1 VAQISQELA
10 AAAAGVTTENM
21 GEKVRVHALAKALG
35 VPSAE
40 MIAVLDTQGFGGKKA
55 TSTLAKA
62 DVETVLTALRP
73 AAEKKSAKKA
83 PARKSTAKKSAAKKS
98 AAKKG
103 AAKKSAA
110 TKSTAKKAPA
120 KKTAAKKTT
129 EPESSDAPVEVT
141 EKTPAKKAPAK
152 KTSAK
157 KAPAKKT
164 SVKKAEQPE
173 KAEKAEQPATASA
186 AETAVAETSAAAQK
200 PQEDSQEPAQ
210 KSAGRRSRRSRR
222 TRSAAAPVT
231 QAETPAEIAPQ
242 PAAAEKPQEKAEKKA
257 QEKAEKK
264 AQEKPQEQQEEAPRR
279 VVRRRIIRRVGSRTA
294 ASDAELLRRRRA
306 EQTGTPDGN
315 GPAAKDGGKDG
326 SKDGGNDGDKDN
338 SQGSGRRRGR
348 RGGSR
353 GRGVPQDVDRKKQEQ
368 KPEQKTE
375 PKRVNADGVEIVD
388 EPVKLKGS
396 TRLASK
402 RLWRQEQNQE
412 KSKAV
417 TRAEFKAH
425 REHLYREMVVRDS
438 QRSDHPG
445 TITQV
450 ALTEDGQLVEHF
462 VTSETQSSIIG
473 NIYLGRVQNV
483 LASMEAAFVDI
494 GTGRNAVLYASE
506 VNWHSPHLHSKN
518 RKIEQALK
526 IGDQVLVQVIKDP
539 IGHKGARL
547 TNRISFAGRFLVYLP
562 GGRTHGISRRLPEG
576 ERKRLKKI
584 LTDVVPEDGGTIIR
598 TAAEGVSEEM
608 IAEDV
613 DRLHRRWTD
622 IQEQEDKA
630 RNRKGSKPS
639 TMYEEP
645 NMLVKVIRDIF
656 TEDINELVVDGA
668 DSWQVVRDYVHRM
681 APDLEDR
688 VVKYNPDKHDGKD
701 VFVDRKIDEQ
711 LTKALSRKV
720 WLPSGGYLIIDP
732 TEAMTVIDVNTGSFV
747 GSGGNLE
754 ETVTKNNIEAA
765 EEIVRQM
772 RLRDMGG
779 MIVVDFIDMVL
790 PENRELVLRRLQE
803 NLAFDRTRH
812 KVSEV
817 TSLGLVQMTRK
828 RLGTGLLDTYSTVC
842 EACEGRGIIIH
853 DDPVEHT
860 DEESDRTTN
869 DGRRDHNG
877 RSERRQAKEQAEL
890 KQRYE
895 KAREDAEN
903 GSEDADTGHGDG
915 DHHQERAAEK
925 HAAPTAEQ
933 HAAPAAEPAAEEPA
947 EPTAGEH
954 SSGKSEA
961 PASRRRRRV
970 VRRVHSAREGQDA
983 HPESGSD
990 ELADIAAHAI
1000 AHAGEIDPEEP
1011 TGADYVADEPVTAE
1025 TADEDVRTSSHR
1037 DRRGRRR
1044 VVRTTVKP
1052 EPEKKPEPEVEKETE
1067 SRKSPESGGRSG
1079 QSETRGTAGK
1089 GGYAEAK
1096 AEFEASPRR
1105 RRRTRGKSRSDVP
1118 PQPEDFVVVDEPATG
1133 KGTKVADDAPRTT
1146 PVKEERSGGGDAPAR
1161 GGRRGGRRRV
1171 VRRSH

>member
-1 VAQISQELA
+1 VAQISQQLA
-10 AAAAGVTTENM
+10 ASAAGVTTENM

-40 MIAVLDTQGFGGKKA
+40 MIAVLDSQGFGGKKA
-55 TSTLAKA
+55 TSTLPKA
-62 DVETVLTALRP
+62 DVETVLTSLRAAVEPEKAP
-73 AAEKKSAKKA
+73 ARKKATKAAKKTGVTKAPAKKAAAKKA
-83 PARKSTAKKSAAKKS
+83 PAGKTAPEPTAEAATAAPTEEETAPAPAKKTRAKKSPAKKTTAKK
-98 AAKKG
+98 
-103 AAKKSAA
+103 
-110 TKSTAKKAPA
+110 TTA
-120 KKTAAKKTT
+120 KKTAAKNATDSSPQPVEAVEFVEPVTAT
-129 EPESSDAPVEVT
+129 EPAQAETQVEAQEQQDT
-141 EKTPAKKAPAK
+141 AK
-152 KTSAK
+152 KTG
-157 KAPAKKT
+157 
-164 SVKKAEQPE
+164 
-173 KAEKAEQPATASA
+173 
-186 AETAVAETSAAAQK
+186 
-200 PQEDSQEPAQ
+200 
-210 KSAGRRSRRSRR
+210 GRRSRRSRR
-222 TRSAAAPVT
+222 TRAAQDAPAASE
-231 QAETPAEIAPQ
+231 QETPAEP
-242 PAAAEKPQEKAEKKA
+242 AAEKSGQKKA
-257 QEKAEKK
+257 PKKVQDKEPKK
-264 AQEKPQEQQEEAPRR
+264 AAKQTAEPEAAPAEAPTR
-279 VVRRRIIRRVGSRTA
+279 VVRRRVIRRVGSRTA

-306 EQTGTPDGN
+306 EQNGTAEKN
-315 GPAAKDGGKDG
+315 GRSGKPATEEKSDTAA
-326 SKDGGNDGDKDN
+326 
-338 SQGSGRRRGR
+338 QQESGRRRGR
-348 RGGSR
+348 RGAGR
-353 GRGVPQDVDRKKQEQ
+353 GRGVPQDTTPATPQHNGKAGNDAPAPADSGAR
-368 KPEQKTE
+368 
-375 PKRVNADGVEIVD
+375 RVTAEGVEIVD

-412 KSKAV
+412 KSKVV

-425 REHLYREMVVRDS
+425 RENLYREMVVRDS
-438 QRSDHPG
+438 ERSDHPG
-445 TITQV
+445 TTTQV

-462 VTSETQSSIIG
+462 VTSDTQSSTIG

-506 VNWHSPHLHSKN
+506 VNWHSPHLHSNN

-526 IGDQVLVQVIKDP
+526 NGDQVLVQVIKDP

-562 GGRTHGISRRLPEG
+562 GGKTHGISRRLPEG

-584 LTDVVPEDGGTIIR
+584 LTDVVPSDGGTIIR

-613 DRLHRRWTD
+613 DRLDRRWTD
-622 IQEQEDKA
+622 IQAREEKA
-630 RNRKGSKPS
+630 RNRKGTKPE

-668 DSWQVVRDYVHRM
+668 KSWQVVRDYVHRM

-688 VVKYNPDKHDGKD
+688 LVTYDPAKHDGKD
-701 VFVDRKIDEQ
+701 VFADRKIDEQ

-790 PENRELVLRRLQE
+790 PENRELVLRRLTE

-842 EACEGRGIIIH
+842 EHCEGRGIILH

-860 DEESDRTTN
+860 DEEIDRTTN

-877 RSERRQAKEQAEL
+877 RPERRQAKEQAEL
-890 KQRYE
+890 KARYE
-895 KAREDAEN
+895 KAREDADGEAVEVVTEHN
-903 GSEDADTGHGDG
+903 ADLPAVT
-915 DHHQERAAEK
+915 
-925 HAAPTAEQ
+925 AP
-933 HAAPAAEPAAEEPA
+933 AEPAAERVAESAA
-947 EPTAGEH
+947 EPESATGQ
-954 SSGKSEA
+954 
-961 PASRRRRRV
+961 RRRRRV
-970 VRRVHSAREGQDA
+970 VRRIHGQQHRGTPEQAPQDREPAQPAQDDL
-983 HPESGSD
+983 S
-990 ELADIAAHAI
+990 DIAASAI

-1011 TGADYVADEPVTAE
+1011 TGADYVADLPTGTPVTEA
-1025 TADEDVRTSSHR
+1025 RTQTRR

-1044 VVRTTVKP
+1044 VVRTTPQPETKAAAPTTRESEQDTETATEPVTEP
-1052 EPEKKPEPEVEKETE
+1052 ATEPVTEPE
-1067 SRKSPESGGRSG
+1067 SPAGP
-1079 QSETRGTAGK
+1079 RGS
-1089 GGYAEAK
+1089 YAAAK
-1096 AEFEASPRR
+1096 AEFDASPRR
-1105 RRRTRGKSRSDVP
+1105 RRRTRGSSRSDVP
-1118 PQPEDFVVVDEPATG
+1118 PQPEDYLVVEEVPAAPAEKAAPSRGARQQEQATPPAGMSAG
-1133 KGTKVADDAPRTT
+1133 K
-1146 PVKEERSGGGDAPAR
+1146 SGGDAPHR

>member
-1 VAQISQELA
+1 MAQISQQLA
-10 AAAAGVTTENM
+10 ATAVGVTTENM

-40 MIAVLDTQGFGGKKA
+40 MIAVLDSQGYGGKKA
-55 TSTLAKA
+55 TSTLPKA
-62 DVETVLTALRP
+62 DVETVLASLRA
-73 AAEKKSAKKA
+73 AAEPEKARAKKAGAKKTAAKKA
-83 PARKSTAKKSAAKKS
+83 PAKKAPAKKVA
-98 AAKKG
+98 
-103 AAKKSAA
+103 
-110 TKSTAKKAPA
+110 AKKAPAGKNAPEPAADAVTVASAEEETAPAPAKKAAAKKAAAGKTTA

-129 EPESSDAPVEVT
+129 DSSPQPVEAVEFVEPVAVT
-141 EKTPAKKAPAK
+141 GPDVAEQAQAEAQEQQDTAK
-152 KTSAK
+152 KTG
-157 KAPAKKT
+157 
-164 SVKKAEQPE
+164 
-173 KAEKAEQPATASA
+173 
-186 AETAVAETSAAAQK
+186 
-200 PQEDSQEPAQ
+200 
-210 KSAGRRSRRSRR
+210 GRRSRRSRR
-222 TRSAAAPVT
+222 TRAAQDAPAVSET
-231 QAETPAEIAPQ
+231 ETPAEPAPEKTGGKKAPKKTGQ
-242 PAAAEKPQEKAEKKA
+242 KLAQKEAPKEAQEKSQAPAESAENGSAAAE
-257 QEKAEKK
+257 
-264 AQEKPQEQQEEAPRR
+264 APAR
-279 VVRRRIIRRVGSRTA
+279 VVRRRVIRRVGSRTA

-306 EQTGTPDGN
+306 EQN
-315 GPAAKDGGKDG
+315 GAAGKNGQSGKPGKAAKAGADDR
-326 SKDGGNDGDKDN
+326 SDSTADHD
-338 SQGSGRRRGR
+338 SGRRRGR
-348 RGGSR
+348 RGAGR
-353 GRGVPQDVDRKKQEQ
+353 GRGVPQDTTPATPQHNGRTGAAAPASADSAPR
-368 KPEQKTE
+368 
-375 PKRVNADGVEIVD
+375 RVTADGVEIVD

-412 KSKAV
+412 KSKV
-417 TRAEFKAH
+417 VSRAEFKAH
-425 REHLYREMVVRDS
+425 RENLYREMVVRDS
-438 QRSDHPG
+438 ERSDHPG
-445 TITQV
+445 TTTQV

-462 VTSETQSSIIG
+462 VTSDTQSSTIG

-483 LASMEAAFVDI
+483 LASMEAAFIDI

-526 IGDQVLVQVIKDP
+526 NGDQVLVQVIKDP

-562 GGRTHGISRRLPEG
+562 GGKTHGISRRLPEG

-584 LTDVVPEDGGTIIR
+584 LTDVVPSDGGTIIR

-613 DRLHRRWTD
+613 DRLDRRWTD
-622 IQEQEDKA
+622 IQAREEKA
-630 RNRKGSKPS
+630 RNRKGTKPE

-656 TEDINELVVDGA
+656 TEDINELVVDGEK
-668 DSWQVVRDYVHRM
+668 SWQVVRDYVHRM

-688 VVKYNPDKHDGKD
+688 LVTYDPAKHDGKD
-701 VFVDRKIDEQ
+701 VFADRKIDEQ

-790 PENRELVLRRLQE
+790 PENRELVLRRLTE

-842 EACEGRGIIIH
+842 EHCEGRGIILH
-853 DDPVEHT
+853 DDPVEHS
-860 DEESDRTTN
+860 DEEIDRTVN

-890 KQRYE
+890 KARYE
-895 KAREDAEN
+895 KAREDADGEAV
-903 GSEDADTGHGDG
+903 EVVTEHKADLP
-915 DHHQERAAEK
+915 AAVAE
-925 HAAPTAEQ
+925 ATAEQ
-933 HAAPAAEPAAEEPA
+933 VAEPEAEPAAE
-947 EPTAGEH
+947 T
-954 SSGKSEA
+954 EA
-961 PASRRRRRV
+961 ATGQRRRRRV
-970 VRRVHSAREGQDA
+970 VRRIHGQHHGDTA
-983 HPESGSD
+983 EQATQEQEPAQDDLS
-990 ELADIAAHAI
+990 DIAASAI

-1011 TGADYVADEPVTAE
+1011 TGADYVADQSTDTPVTA
-1025 TADEDVRTSSHR
+1025 ARTQTRR

-1044 VVRTTVKP
+1044 VVRTTTQPETQATAPTTRETDAETVAESATEP
-1052 EPEKKPEPEVEKETE
+1052 VAEPVAEPE
-1067 SRKSPESGGRSG
+1067 SPAGP
-1079 QSETRGTAGK
+1079 RGS
-1089 GGYAEAK
+1089 YAAAK
-1096 AEFEASPRR
+1096 AEFDASPRR
-1105 RRRTRGKSRSDVP
+1105 RRRTRGASRSDVP
-1118 PQPEDFVVVDEPATG
+1118 PQPEDYLVVEETPAAPADEAAPSRGARQQEQATQSAG
-1133 KGTKVADDAPRTT
+1133 
-1146 PVKEERSGGGDAPAR
+1146 RSGGDAPHR

>member
-1 VAQISQELA
+1 MAQISQQLA
-10 AAAAGVTTENM
+10 ASAAGVTTENM

-40 MIAVLDTQGFGGKKA
+40 MIAVLDSQGYGGKKA
-55 TSTLAKA
+55 TSTLPKA
-62 DVETVLTALRP
+62 DVETVLASLR
-73 AAEKKSAKKA
+73 AAVEPEEAPVRKKATKAAKKTGATKAPAKKA
-83 PARKSTAKKSAAKKS
+83 AAKKAAPEPTAEAATAASTEEETAPAPAKKTRAKKTTAKK
-98 AAKKG
+98 
-103 AAKKSAA
+103 
-110 TKSTAKKAPA
+110 TTAKKTTA
-120 KKTAAKKTT
+120 KKTAAKNATDSSPQPVEAVEFVEPVTAT
-129 EPESSDAPVEVT
+129 EPAQAEAPAEAQEQQDT
-141 EKTPAKKAPAK
+141 AK
-152 KTSAK
+152 KTG
-157 KAPAKKT
+157 
-164 SVKKAEQPE
+164 
-173 KAEKAEQPATASA
+173 
-186 AETAVAETSAAAQK
+186 
-200 PQEDSQEPAQ
+200 
-210 KSAGRRSRRSRR
+210 GRRSRRSRR
-222 TRSAAAPVT
+222 TRAAQDAPAASE
-231 QAETPAEIAPQ
+231 QETPAEP
-242 PAAAEKPQEKAEKKA
+242 AAEKSGQKKA
-257 QEKAEKK
+257 SKKVQDKEPKK
-264 AQEKPQEQQEEAPRR
+264 AAKQTAEPEAAPAEAPTR
-279 VVRRRIIRRVGSRTA
+279 VVRRRVIRRVGSRTA

-306 EQTGTPDGN
+306 EQNGTAEKN
-315 GPAAKDGGKDG
+315 GRSGKPATAGTSRTEEKSDTAA
-326 SKDGGNDGDKDN
+326 
-338 SQGSGRRRGR
+338 QQESGRRRGR
-348 RGGSR
+348 RGAGR
-353 GRGVPQDVDRKKQEQ
+353 GRGVPQDTTPATPQHNGRTGNATPASADSAPR
-368 KPEQKTE
+368 
-375 PKRVNADGVEIVD
+375 RVTADGVEIVD

-412 KSKAV
+412 KSKV
-417 TRAEFKAH
+417 VSRAEFKAH
-425 REHLYREMVVRDS
+425 RENLYREMVVRDS
-438 QRSDHPG
+438 ERSDHPG
-445 TITQV
+445 TTTQV

-462 VTSETQSSIIG
+462 VTSDTQSSTIG

-483 LASMEAAFVDI
+483 LASMEAAFIDI

-526 IGDQVLVQVIKDP
+526 NGDQVLVQVIKDP

-562 GGRTHGISRRLPEG
+562 GGKTHGISRRLPEG

-584 LTDVVPEDGGTIIR
+584 LTDVVPSDGGTIIR

-613 DRLHRRWTD
+613 DRLDRRWTD
-622 IQEQEDKA
+622 IQAREEKA
-630 RNRKGSKPS
+630 RNRKGTKPE

-656 TEDINELVVDGA
+656 TEDINELVVDGEK
-668 DSWQVVRDYVHRM
+668 SWQVVRDYVHRM

-688 VVKYNPDKHDGKD
+688 LVTYDPAKHDGKD
-701 VFVDRKIDEQ
+701 VFADRKIDEQ

-790 PENRELVLRRLQE
+790 PENRELVLRRLTE

-842 EACEGRGIIIH
+842 EHCEGRGIILH
-853 DDPVEHT
+853 DDPVEHS
-860 DEESDRTTN
+860 DEEIDRTVN

-890 KQRYE
+890 KARYE
-895 KAREDAEN
+895 KAREDADGEAV
-903 GSEDADTGHGDG
+903 EVVTEHKADLP
-915 DHHQERAAEK
+915 AAVAE
-925 HAAPTAEQ
+925 PTAEQ
-933 HAAPAAEPAAEEPA
+933 VAEPEAEPAAE
-947 EPTAGEH
+947 T
-954 SSGKSEA
+954 EA
-961 PASRRRRRV
+961 ATGQRRRRRV
-970 VRRVHSAREGQDA
+970 VRRIHGQHHEDTA
-983 HPESGSD
+983 EQATQEQEPAQDDLS
-990 ELADIAAHAI
+990 DIAASAI

-1011 TGADYVADEPVTAE
+1011 TGADYVADQPTDTPVTA
-1025 TADEDVRTSSHR
+1025 ARTQTRR

-1044 VVRTTVKP
+1044 VVRTTTQPETQATAPTTRETDAETVAESATEP
-1052 EPEKKPEPEVEKETE
+1052 VAEPVAEPE
-1067 SRKSPESGGRSG
+1067 SPAGP
-1079 QSETRGTAGK
+1079 RGS
-1089 GGYAEAK
+1089 YAAAK
-1096 AEFEASPRR
+1096 AEFDASPRR
-1105 RRRTRGKSRSDVP
+1105 RRRTRGSSRSDVP
-1118 PQPEDFVVVDEPATG
+1118 PQPEDYLVVEETPAAPADEAAPSRGARQQEQATQSA
-1133 KGTKVADDAPRTT
+1133 GTSAG
-1146 PVKEERSGGGDAPAR
+1146 RSGGDAPHR